1 MKIVTTDEKRLL
13 SETIVNIQGVKVHP
27 KKTYLSPTQI
37 FALTNLAKNTDFLL
51 LSVGKVGGKKIFI

>member
-13 SETIVNIQGVKVHP
+13 SETIVNIQGVKVRL

-37 FALTNLAKNTDFLL
+37 FALTN
-51 LSVGKVGGKKIFI
+51 